1 MSSDS
6 DIDSSS
12 SSSES
17 FSSIQADFERLS
29 EMLHNFAS
37 GVDTI
42 ETNLIKMQ
50 KPIENLELNQ
60 LMDVNYLEN
69 SSFRNQTFLLKESG
83 FSGFAKDKRY
93 RFKDICAVLRNYLF
107 TNNLV
112 QADGSVILNDHL
124 KKIFDLNEESVEY
137 LDLIA
142 RLKHVLV

>member
-6 DIDSSS
+6 EDTE
-12 SSSES
+12 SSES

-42 ETNLIKMQ
+42 ESNLIKMQ

-60 LMDVNYLEN
+60 LMDVKYLEN
-69 SSFRNQTFLLKESG
+69 SSFRNQTFLLKDSG
-83 FSGFAKDKRY
+83 FTGFAKNKRY
-93 RFKDICAVLRNYLF
+93 RFQDICAVLRNYLF
-107 TNNLV
+107 MNNLIQV
-112 QADGSVILNDHL
+112 DGSVKLNDHL
-124 KKIFDLNEESVEY
+124 KKIFDLNEENVEY

-142 RLKHVLV
+142 RLKNVVV

>member
-1 MSSDS
+1 MSSSDS
-6 DIDSSS
+6 DIDS

-60 LMDVNYLEN
+60 LMDVKYLEN

-107 TNNLV
+107 TNNLI
-112 QADGSVILNDHL
+112 QADGSVMLNDHL
-124 KKIFDLNEESVEY
+124 KKIFDLNDMRVEY